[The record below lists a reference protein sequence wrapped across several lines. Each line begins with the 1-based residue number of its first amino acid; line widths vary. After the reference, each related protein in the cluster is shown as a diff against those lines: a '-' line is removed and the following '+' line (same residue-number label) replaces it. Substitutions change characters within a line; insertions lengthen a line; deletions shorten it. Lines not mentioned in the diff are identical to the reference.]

1 MKTQKVVT
9 LSQFITEQQALYPDA
24 SGDLTSI
31 FQDIIL
37 AAKIVNRDVRK
48 AGLVDILGTHGTT
61 NIQGEEVKKLDVM
74 ANEEFMAAL
83 SLGGDCCAILSEEN
97 DDIVRVHNPN
107 NLKPKYIVAMDPLDG
122 SSNIDVNASIGT
134 IFSIFRRR
142 SMAWNEV
149 TMEDCLQ
156 KGINQIAAGYIIYG
170 SSTMLV
176 YTTGQGVNGFTLD
189 SSIGE
194 FCLSNPNIKIPK
206 DGNIFSINEGNYSEF
221 PQGVKDYVNYCK
233 ESDKATGRPYSA
245 RYIGSL
251 IADFHRNL
259 LKGGIFIYPPTAKS
273 PNGKLRLM
281 YECNPMAFIMEQ
293 AGGKAT
299 TGTQRILEVTPEQ
312 LHQRVPLF
320 VGSENMVNKAEEM
333 YNSGLQLRITN

>member
-9 LSQFITEQQALYPDA
+9 LTQFISEQQTLYPDA
-24 SGDLTSI
+24 SGDLTRI
-31 FQDIIL
+31 FMDIIL

-61 NIQGEEVKKLDVM
+61 NIQGEDVKKLDVM
-74 ANEEFMAAL
+74 ANEEFMSAL

-194 FCLSNPNIKIPK
+194 FCLSHPDIKIPK
-206 DGNIFSINEGNYSEF
+206 DGNIFSVNEGNFAEF
-221 PQGVKDYVNYCK
+221 PQGVKDFVTYCK
-233 ESDKATGRPYSA
+233 ETDKETGRPYSA

-259 LKGGIFIYPPTAKS
+259 LKGGIFIYPPTAKT

-281 YECNPMAFIMEQ
+281 YECNPMAFIIEQ
-293 AGGKAT
+293 AGGKAS
-299 TGTQRILEVTPEQ
+299 TGTKRILEVLPEE

-320 VGSENMVNKAEEM
+320 IGSENMVNQAEAMYSAKA
-333 YNSGLQLRITN
+333 QLGMSN

>member
-9 LSQFITEQQALYPDA
+9 LSQFITEQQSLFPDA
-24 SGDLTSI
+24 SGDLTRI

-61 NIQGEEVKKLDVM
+61 NIQGEEVKKLDVL
-74 ANEEFMAAL
+74 ANDEFMSAL

-107 NLKPKYIVAMDPLDG
+107 NSKPKYIVAMDPLYG

-134 IFSIFRRR
+134 IFSIFKRR

-194 FCLSNPNIKIPK
+194 FCLSHPDIKIPK
-206 DGNIFSINEGNYSEF
+206 DGNIFSLNEGNYSEF

-233 ESDKATGRPYSA
+233 ENDKNTGRPYSA

-259 LKGGIFIYPPTAKS
+259 LKGGIFIYPPTNKA
-273 PNGKLRLM
+273 PIGKLRLM
-281 YECNPMAFIMEQ
+281 YECNPMAFIIEQ
-293 AGGKAT
+293 AGGKAS
-299 TGTQRILEVTPEQ
+299 TGSQRILEVIPEK

-320 VGSENMVNKAEEM
+320 IGSENMVKQAEAM
-333 YNSGLQLRITN
+333 YANAIMQSA

>member
-9 LSQFITEQQALYPDA
+9 LTQFISEQQSLFPDS
-24 SGDLTSI
+24 SGDLTRI
-31 FQDIIL
+31 FMDIIL

-61 NIQGEEVKKLDVM
+61 NIQGEEVKKLDVL
-74 ANEEFMAAL
+74 ANEEFMSAL

-97 DDIVRVHNPN
+97 DDVVHVQNHIN
-107 NLKPKYIVAMDPLDG
+107 NKPKYIVAMDPLDG

-142 SMAWNEV
+142 SMAWNPV

-194 FCLSNPNIKIPK
+194 FCLSHPDIKIPK
-206 DGNIFSINEGNYSEF
+206 DGKIFSVNEGNYAEF
-221 PQGVKDYVNYCK
+221 PKGVQQYVDYCK
-233 ESDKATGRPYSA
+233 ESDTATSRPYSA

-259 LKGGIFIYPPTAKS
+259 LKGGIFIYPPTAKAPS
-273 PNGKLRLM
+273 GKLRLM

-293 AGGKAT
+293 AGGKAS
-299 TGTQRILEVTPEQ
+299 TGDRRILEVIPEK

-320 VGSENMVNKAEEM
+320 IGSENMVKLAESM
-333 YNSGLQLRITN
+333 YKSGLSQELNG

>member
-233 ESDKATGRPYSA
+233 ESDQATGRPYSA

>member
-1 MKTQKVVT
+1 MKTQKVTT
-9 LSQFITEQQALYPDA
+9 LTQFISEQQSLFPDA
-24 SGDLTSI
+24 SGDLTRI
-31 FQDIIL
+31 FLDIIL

-61 NIQGEEVKKLDVM
+61 NIQGEEVKKLDVL

-97 DDIVRVHNPN
+97 DDIVRVQNPIN
-107 NLKPKYIVAMDPLDG
+107 NKPKYIVAMDPLDG

-156 KGINQIAAGYIIYG
+156 KGVNQIAAGYIIYG

-194 FCLSNPNIKIPK
+194 FCLSHPDIKIPK
-206 DGNIFSINEGNYSEF
+206 DGKIYSLNEGNFEEF
-221 PQGVKDYVNYCK
+221 PQGVRDYVNYCK
-233 ESDKATGRPYSA
+233 TPDKATSRPYSA

-259 LKGGIFIYPPTAKS
+259 LKGGIFIYPPTAKA

-293 AGGKAT
+293 AGGKAS
-299 TGTQRILEVTPEQ
+299 TGTKRILEVQPEE

-320 VGSENMVNKAEEM
+320 IGSENMVKLAEEM
-333 YNSGLQLRITN
+333 YNSTIEIGSR

>member
-61 NIQGEEVKKLDVM
+61 NIQGEDVKKLDVM

-149 TMEDCLQ
+149 TLEDCLQ

-206 DGNIFSINEGNYSEF
+206 DGSIFSINEGNYSEF

-299 TGTQRILEVTPEQ
+299 TGTQRILEVCPEQ
-312 LHQRVPLF
+312 LHQRVPFF
-320 VGSENMVNKAEEM
+320 VGSENMVNKAEDM
-333 YNSGLQLRITN
+333 YKNAMSQSL

>member
-1 MKTQKVVT
+1 MKTQKVTT
-9 LSQFITEQQALYPDA
+9 LTQFISEQQALYPDA
-24 SGDLTSI
+24 SGDLTRI
-31 FQDIIL
+31 FMDIIL

-48 AGLVDILGTHGTT
+48 AGLVDILGTYGTT
-61 NIQGEEVKKLDVM
+61 NVQGEEVKKLDVM
-74 ANEEFMAAL
+74 ANDEFMSAL

-97 DDIVRVHNPN
+97 EDIVRVKNQNHT
-107 NLKPKYIVAMDPLDG
+107 KPKYIVAMDPLDG

-134 IFSIFRRR
+134 IFSIFKRR
-142 SMAWNEV
+142 SMAWDEV

-194 FCLSNPNIKIPK
+194 FCLSHPNIKIPA
-206 DGNIFSINEGNYSEF
+206 DGSIFSINEGNLNEY
-221 PQGVKDYVNYCK
+221 PQGVKDFVEYCK
-233 ESDKATGRPYSA
+233 TPDKGSNRPYSA

-259 LKGGIFIYPPTAKS
+259 LKGGIFIYPSSQKAT
-273 PNGKLRLM
+273 NGKLRLM
-281 YECNPMAFIMEQ
+281 YECNPMAFIIEQ
-293 AGGKAT
+293 AGGKAS
-299 TGTQRILEVTPEQ
+299 TGTQRILEVTPEK

-320 VGSENMVNKAEEM
+320 IGSENMVVQAEQM
-333 YNSGLQLRITN
+333 YQNALSQSI

>member
-1 MKTQKVVT
+1 MKTQKVIT
-9 LSQFITEQQALYPDA
+9 LTQFISEQQSLYPDA
-24 SGDLTSI
+24 SGDLTRI
-31 FQDIIL
+31 FLDIIL

-61 NIQGEEVKKLDVM
+61 NIQGEEVKKLDVL
-74 ANEEFMAAL
+74 ANEEFMSAL

-97 DDIVRVHNPN
+97 DDVVHVHNHLN
-107 NLKPKYIVAMDPLDG
+107 HKPKYIVAMDPLDG

-142 SMAWNEV
+142 SMAWNPV

-156 KGINQIAAGYIIYG
+156 KGVNQIAAGYIIYG

-194 FCLSNPNIKIPK
+194 FCLSHPDIQIPK
-206 DGNIFSINEGNYSEF
+206 DGKIFSVNEGNFTEF
-221 PQGVKDYVNYCK
+221 PKGVQKYIQYCK
-233 ESDKATGRPYSA
+233 ESDKESGRPYSA

-259 LKGGIFIYPPTAKS
+259 LKGGIFIYPPTAKAPS
-273 PNGKLRLM
+273 GKLRLM

-293 AGGKAT
+293 AGGKAS
-299 TGTQRILEVTPEQ
+299 TGTQRILEVMPEK

-320 VGSENMVNKAEEM
+320 IGSENMVRLAEEM
-333 YNSGLQLRITN
+333 FQKGLSQELS

>member
-1 MKTQKVVT
+1 MKTQKVTT
-9 LSQFITEQQALYPDA
+9 LSQFITEQQSLFPDA
-24 SGDLTSI
+24 SGDLTRI

-61 NIQGEEVKKLDVM
+61 NVQGEEVKKLDVM
-74 ANEEFMAAL
+74 ANEEFMSAL

-97 DDIVRVHNPN
+97 DDIVKVSNPN
-107 NLKPKYIVAMDPLDG
+107 NSKPKYIVAIDPLDG

-149 TMEDCLQ
+149 TLEDCLQ

-194 FCLSNPNIKIPK
+194 FCLSHPDIKVPK
-206 DGNIFSINEGNYSEF
+206 DGNIFSLNEGNYSEF
-221 PQGVKDYVNYCK
+221 PEGVKNYLNYCK
-233 ESDKATGRPYSA
+233 ESDKETGRPYSA

-273 PNGKLRLM
+273 PKGKLRLM
-281 YECNPMAFIMEQ
+281 YECNPMSFIIEQ
-293 AGGKAT
+293 AGGMAS
-299 TGTQRILEVTPEQ
+299 TGSERILDMLPSE

-320 VGSENMVNKAEEM
+320 IGSENMVKKAVEM
-333 YNSGLQLRITN
+333 YGSAASPGA